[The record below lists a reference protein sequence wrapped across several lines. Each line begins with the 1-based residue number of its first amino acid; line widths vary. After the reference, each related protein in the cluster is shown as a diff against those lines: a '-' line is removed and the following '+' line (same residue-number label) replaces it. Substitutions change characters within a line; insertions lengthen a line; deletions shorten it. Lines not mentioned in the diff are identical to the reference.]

1 MLLHAFQGFQTF
13 LYYLLRKRN
22 ITEFL
27 CELLAVSESEVY
39 KLLYRFAYGRIVV
52 FLVQKKPGKSSDR
65 IDFFTVRIGG
75 PCAQQIWR
83 ELGRGQRGLPRSGG
97 CRHKCAR
104 LVLERREGDFVVY
117 RVSIFNVPDCSR
129 RLLDQR

>member
-1 MLLHAFQGFQTF
+1 MLLHALQGFQAF
-13 LYYLLRKRN
+13 LYYFLRKRN
-22 ITEFL
+22 IAEFL
-27 CELLAVSESEVY
+27 GKFLAVSKPEVY

-97 CRHKCAR
+97 CSHKCAR
-104 LVLERREGDFVVY
+104 LVLECCEGDFVVY
-117 RVSIFNVPDCSR
+117 R
-129 RLLDQR
+129 